1 MANGNAKPV
10 KKIRVGAI
18 DAAVWKNTIKQA
30 KTDAEIVV
38 FSVSVERRYKNQ
50 DGEWTGTNSYRIN
63 DIPKAV
69 LALQKAYEFMPWK
82 PGIWMV
88 SQPPRTVTR
97 NERRRDAAR
106 CRNERWPETGPFSS
120 SEQAKRTWQRPFC
133 DHALQYSATTKEVA
147 EMAANSHS
155 GRQHKNEALI
165 VILRMTLRHR
175 AAARS
180 VCSGSAR
187 SATRR

>member
-69 LALQKAYEFMPWK
+69 LALQKAYEFIAMEAGHLDGEPAAED
-82 PGIWMV
+82 G
-88 SQPPRTVTR
+88 
-97 NERRRDAAR
+97 DA
-106 CRNERWPETGPFSS
+106 E
-120 SEQAKRTWQRPFC
+120 
-133 DHALQYSATTKEVA
+133 
-147 EMAANSHS
+147 
-155 GRQHKNEALI
+155 
-165 VILRMTLRHR
+165 
-175 AAARS
+175 
-180 VCSGSAR
+180 
-187 SATRR
+187 